1 MVTLRVT
8 VSQELNLQE
17 MKESDSVLIGNSK
30 TEGDTI

>member
-1 MVTLRVT
+1 MTLRVT

-17 MKESDSVLIGNSK
+17 MKESDSELIGNSK